1 MKKIAA
7 AALAALLLALPL
19 AGWAA
24 YEDLFKTTHG
34 AAWAVYVR
42 NVGGMQAICSA
53 TAFESDARTTTLLTA
68 GHCFIGSDLRK
79 TDFLVTQD
87 HKNFYKATLTR
98 SGLKT
103 RVMSKPTSADLDDYE
118 GNDWAV
124 VSADVGGQ
132 KTMPLGDSGALAI
145 GEDLVVV
152 GLPFGMDF
160 LAVQGIVGSTD
171 LSLSK
176 LVWNHYFGANIFIA
190 GGNSGSAV
198 VSAKQRDIVGVVVA
212 GPGSQSSLCIFA
224 PIAVVKAD
232 LARSEPPGA
241 AAGAL
246 RP

>member
-1 MKKIAA
+1 MRHLAAIA
-7 AALAALLLALPL
+7 LSALLLLLPA
-19 AGWAA
+19 AGQAA
-24 YEDLFKTTHG
+24 NEGLFKTTQS

-53 TAFESDARTTTLLTA
+53 QAYESGAKTTTLLTA

-87 HKNFYKATLTR
+87 HKNFYKADLKR
-98 SGLKT
+98 SGMRT
-103 RVMSKPTSADLDDYE
+103 RAMSKPSSTDLDDYE

-124 VSADVGGQ
+124 VVADVGGQ
-132 KTMPLGDSGALAI
+132 RVVPFGDSATLAI
-145 GEDLVVV
+145 GEDLLIV

-160 LAVQGIVGSTD
+160 LAVQGIVGSTN

-198 VSAKQRDIVGVVVA
+198 ISVKQKAIVGIAVA
-212 GPGSQSSLCIFA
+212 GPGQQSSLAIFT

-232 LARSEPPGA
+232 LAKPEPPAKNGP
-241 AAGAL
+241 GK
-246 RP
+246 P

>member
-1 MKKIAA
+1 MKRI
-7 AALAALLLALPL
+7 AALALSVLLLLLPV
-19 AGWAA
+19 AGQAA

-53 TAFESDARTTTLLTA
+53 QAYESDAKTTTLLTA

-87 HKNFYKATLTR
+87 HKNFYKADLKRNGMRLR
-98 SGLKT
+98 S
-103 RVMSKPTSADLDDYE
+103 MSKPNSADLDDYE
-118 GNDWAV
+118 GNDWATV
-124 VSADVGGQ
+124 VADVGGQ
-132 KTMPLGDSGALAI
+132 RVLPLGDSGALAI
-145 GEDLVVV
+145 GEDLLVV

-160 LAVQGIVGSTD
+160 LAVQGIVGSTN

-198 VSAKQRDIVGVVVA
+198 VSVKQRAIVGIVVA
-212 GPGSQSSLCIFA
+212 GPGQQSSLAIFT

-232 LARSEPPGA
+232 LARPEPVKNGSAP
-241 AAGAL
+241 